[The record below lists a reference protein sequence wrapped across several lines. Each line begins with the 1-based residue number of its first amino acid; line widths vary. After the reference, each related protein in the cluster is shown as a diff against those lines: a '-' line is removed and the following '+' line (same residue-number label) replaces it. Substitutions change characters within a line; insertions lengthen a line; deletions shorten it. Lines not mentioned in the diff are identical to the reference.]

1 MSTVFI
7 SYSQKDKM
15 VAAKVKATLE
25 ANDIKVTIDYQLIKS
40 GDDIQE
46 TIKRA
51 IRATQVTLSIV
62 SKNSLSSD
70 WVALETM
77 ESFAAE
83 EFLEGKR
90 FIACYIDDDFREHKL
105 LRTVVN
111 LVDEQVAL
119 IDNELAEL
127 EKLGIKYP
135 SNLLNDRK
143 RRASQRQNL
152 PDIIDRLK
160 RSLTLDISEE
170 QFDANFQQIINM
182 IKDLPEQESSPSGE
196 GSSPTAS
203 IHQIDA
209 QGERS
214 VAAEI
219 ISAPVIT
226 GNFSGGLHIH
236 THTLDGKQADAVST
250 GDKNQ
255 DNTWT
260 LKFAEAFDKKIK
272 TDKRQLDERF
282 VQLTLMLDRGED
294 ENERW
299 QRQSLQ
305 KLEDLLNINE
315 KEHPVMVILGAPGSG
330 KSTLLRRLELD
341 YQRGKNSAGEQRVSF
356 FAPLNRYQP
365 LSLENKHIT
374 PQQFLESIWNESY
387 QEIGLSLENVLEKG
401 EVLLLLDAINELPH
415 GSKEEYHKLLDYWRQ
430 FAISQRSRGNRVI
443 FSCRSLDYSQSLSRP
458 DLRVPN
464 VELQPLT
471 KEKIAQ
477 FLQVYLSDNDKKV
490 LSNIEKDGTLDF
502 YNNPFFLSLLCEQ
515 IGYTKEVPRG
525 RVALFTGFVRNT
537 LRREMHTT
545 LFASEEFL
553 TELDQEKLNLNKWA
567 GRFQLPD
574 DGPLPEKLSYL
585 AYEMQQS
592 GKRRENKQ
600 VCIDLKKAVELV
612 GAGKT
617 GNSIIKGGLAI
628 SVLDKDVGR
637 GEVTYYHQLLQEY
650 FAGRRLATD
659 PKPEL
664 VSVEWRASEVRPSL
678 EETIAGLANGDP
690 LPPPGQ
696 TGWEE
701 TTLAALPMS
710 GDPEGYIARLMEH
723 NLPLA
728 ARCAISPEVKISEDL
743 KNRIRRELIGRT
755 EDMRADLRARI
766 AAGEALGLIADPRF
780 EVYRGA
786 DGECLLPPMVDIPG
800 GTYPIGDDHSGY
812 GDETPAHT
820 VELKAYQ
827 IGVYPVTNA
836 EYARFIEAGGYE
848 DERWWD
854 TVAAKRWRREGGAED
869 QKQALRDDRWRWQ
882 NNRTD
887 DQIRALVGQKRATEE
902 QVEGFLWTRNSSNE
916 EFERQLDEWFPAG
929 NLDRTPRFWEDASYN
944 NPEQPVV
951 GVSWYEARAYCK
963 WISQVTGV
971 EYRLPTEVEYEA
983 AASGEEGREY
993 CYGKEFDFSRCNTF
1007 ESHIRRPTP
1016 VGIFDNRTAE
1026 GAYDLTGNVWT
1037 WTTTINDQ
1045 EKYRYPYRAEDGRE
1059 DAEAGGGGDEG
1070 EAGSK
1075 SVRAANRVVRG
1086 GGWLNDAVG
1095 CRSAIR
1101 NGGGPGRR
1109 SDDLGFRLSRTLP
1122 LALFTLLRT

>member
-1 MSTVFI
+1 
-7 SYSQKDKM
+7 M

-90 FIACYIDDDFREHKL
+90 FIACYIDDDFGEYKL
-105 LRTVVN
+105 LRTVII
-111 LVDEQVAL
+111 LVDEQIAL

-127 EKLGIKYP
+127 EKLGIKHP
-135 SNLLNDRK
+135 SNLVNDRR
-143 RRASQRQNL
+143 RRASQRHNL

-170 QFDANFQQIINM
+170 QFDANLQQIINV
-182 IKDLPEQESSPSGE
+182 IKDLPEPESSPLGE
-196 GSSPTAS
+196 DSNPTAS
-203 IHQIDA
+203 VHQIDA

-214 VAAEI
+214 VAAET
-219 ISAPVIT
+219 ISGTVIT
-226 GNFSGGLHIH
+226 GNVYIYPD
-236 THTLDGKQADAVST
+236 TLNEKPADEVAA
-250 GDKNQ
+250 GDKDQEN
-255 DNTWT
+255 NWAH
-260 LKFAEAFDKKIK
+260 KFAEAFTKKIK

-305 KLEDLLNINE
+305 SLEDLLKINE

-341 YQRGKNSAGEQRVSF
+341 YQRGKNGAGEQRVSF

-387 QEIGLSLENVLEKG
+387 QETGLSLENVLEKG

-574 DGPLPEKLSYL
+574 DGPLPEKLSHL

-678 EETIAGLANGDP
+678 EETIAKLANGDP

-710 GDPEGYIARLMEH
+710 DDPEGYVVRLIEY

-728 ARCAISPEVKISEDL
+728 ARCAISPEVKIADKTKDL
-743 KNRIRRELIGRT
+743 IRERLINRT
-755 EDMRADLRARI
+755 QDMTADLRARI
-766 AAGEALGLIADPRF
+766 AAGEALGLIGDPRF
-780 EVYRGA
+780 KSYPSDKPV
-786 DGECLLPPMVDIPG
+786 CLLPLMVEIPAG
-800 GTYPIGDDHSGY
+800 VYPIGDDQSGFAN
-812 GDETPAHT
+812 ERPAHK
-820 VELKAYQ
+820 VELPAYQ

-854 TVAAKRWRREGGAED
+854 TVAARRWRREGGAED
-869 QKQALRDDRWRWQ
+869 QKQSFRDERRRWQ
-882 NNRTD
+882 NNWTD
-887 DQIRALVGQKRATEE
+887 DQIRALVTQKRAT
-902 QVEGFLWTRNSSNE
+902 
-916 EFERQLDEWFPAG
+916 
-929 NLDRTPRFWEDASYN
+929 
-944 NPEQPVV
+944 
-951 GVSWYEARAYCK
+951 
-963 WISQVTGV
+963 
-971 EYRLPTEVEYEA
+971 
-983 AASGEEGREY
+983 
-993 CYGKEFDFSRCNTF
+993 
-1007 ESHIRRPTP
+1007 
-1016 VGIFDNRTAE
+1016 
-1026 GAYDLTGNVWT
+1026 
-1037 WTTTINDQ
+1037 
-1045 EKYRYPYRAEDGRE
+1045 
-1059 DAEAGGGGDEG
+1059 
-1070 EAGSK
+1070 
-1075 SVRAANRVVRG
+1075 
-1086 GGWLNDAVG
+1086 
-1095 CRSAIR
+1095 
-1101 NGGGPGRR
+1101 
-1109 SDDLGFRLSRTLP
+1109 
-1122 LALFTLLRT
+1122 